1 MDNNEN
7 IDSNDNSSDTNT
19 ANYNQGKNENISE
32 EMDFS
37 KEDNELDGN
46 NKGSKSK
53 QDNLGKTKNASDKDD
68 INMIDYSDHHFP
80 CHPAPPVSIKLFIG
94 RVPKSMEEEQVRPIF
109 EEFGI
114 VKEVVIIRDKITNI
128 HKSSAFVKMASISEA
143 DNAIR
148 SLNNQRTLDPQ
159 LGSLQVKY
167 ASGEIMKLGFP
178 QNIESGVDQ
187 AKLFIGSLPKSI
199 TEESVKEMFSPY
211 GSVEEVF
218 IMKDN
223 STGLGKGCSFVKFA
237 YKEQALYAINSLN
250 GKKTLE
256 GCARPVE
263 VRFAEPKSA
272 KQTQIPMTLQPMQ
285 NAAHGISSQPH
296 VTSPNNINFGNNFGV
311 NNNYPRQVGAWK
323 EYYSGEGRPY
333 YYNEQ
338 TNTTQ
343 WEMPKEFETLF
354 MGTTTHNMHNLSD
367 SSGNLEKE
375 HIFSECNSPL
385 GECAPLGNSPVRMFI
400 SFVHANLGI
409 RYFFFPSSRS
419 SFAGPPGANLFIF
432 HVPNE
437 WHQTDL
443 IQAFSPFGELLS
455 ARIATEKSTGRNR
468 GFAFV
473 SYESI
478 ESAAAAISQM
488 NGFMALNKKLK
499 VTVKKGEEEEMKKFV
514 SQNGINSFQQMS
526 RPQKNIPAQPNA
538 VAQPNF
544 PPHQNAQPQ
553 NFFYSNS
560 NSYRC
565 GPY

>member
-19 ANYNQGKNENISE
+19 ANYNQGKNEIISE
-32 EMDFS
+32 EIDFS
-37 KEDNELDGN
+37 KDDNDLTESTKN
-46 NKGSKSK
+46 SKSK
-53 QDNLGKTKNASDKDD
+53 QENSVKTKTSSDKDD
-68 INMIDYSDHHFP
+68 MNLDYSDHAFP

-94 RVPKSMEEEQVRPIF
+94 RVPKSFEEEQLRPIF
-109 EEFGI
+109 EEFGVVNEI
-114 VKEVVIIRDKITNI
+114 VIIRDKITNI

-178 QNIESGVDQ
+178 QSIESGIDQ
-187 AKLFIGSLPKSI
+187 AKLFIGSLPKNI
-199 TEESVKEMFSPY
+199 TEENIKDMFSPY
-211 GSVEEVF
+211 GTVEEVF

-223 STGLGKGCSFVKFA
+223 STGLGKGCSFVKFS

-256 GCARPVE
+256 GCVRPVE
-263 VRFAEPKSA
+263 VRFAEPKSS
-272 KQTQIPMTLQPMQ
+272 KQSQISLTLQPMQ
-285 NAAHGISSQPH
+285 GAPHGISPQPH
-296 VTSPNNINFGNNFGV
+296 VSSPNNINYGNNFGV

-343 WEMPKEFETLF
+343 WEMPKEFENIF
-354 MGTTTHNMHNLSD
+354 MNNSPNMHGLSD
-367 SSGNLEKE
+367 SS
-375 HIFSECNSPL
+375 
-385 GECAPLGNSPVRMFI
+385 
-400 SFVHANLGI
+400 
-409 RYFFFPSSRS
+409 
-419 SFAGPPGANLFIF
+419 GPPGANLFIF

-437 WHQTDL
+437 WQQADL

-455 ARIATEKSTGRNR
+455 ARIATEKNTGRNR

-473 SYESI
+473 SYENI

-514 SQNGINSFQQMS
+514 SQNGINSFPPMS
-526 RPQKNIPAQPNA
+526 RPQKNIPSQPNSA
-538 VAQPNF
+538 AQPNF
-544 PPHQNAQPQ
+544 PPHQNPQAQ

>member
-1 MDNNEN
+1 MDNNDN
-7 IDSNDNSSDTNT
+7 LDSNDNSSDTNT
-19 ANYNQGKNENISE
+19 ANYNQGKNDIISE
-32 EMDFS
+32 EIDFT
-37 KEDNELDGN
+37 KEDNELSGSTKN
-46 NKGSKSK
+46 SKSK
-53 QDNLGKTKNASDKDD
+53 NDNSGKGKSDD
-68 INMIDYSDHHFP
+68 INMDYSDHTFP

-94 RVPKSMEEEQVRPIF
+94 RVPKNYEEEQLRPIF

-114 VKEVVIIRDKITNI
+114 VNEVVIIRDKITNI

-148 SLNNQRTLDPQ
+148 SLNNQRTLDQQ

-167 ASGEIMKLGFP
+167 ASGEVMKLGFP
-178 QNIESGVDQ
+178 QNVESGVDQ
-187 AKLFIGSLPKSI
+187 AKLFIGSLPKNI
-199 TEESVKEMFSPY
+199 TEESIKDMFSVY

-237 YKEQALYAINSLN
+237 YKEQALYAISSLN

-256 GCARPVE
+256 GCNRPVE
-263 VRFAEPKSA
+263 VRFAEPKSS
-272 KQTQIPMTLQPMQ
+272 KQAQSQLGMQPMQ
-285 NAAHGISSQPH
+285 NAPHGISPQAHPG
-296 VTSPNNINFGNNFGV
+296 TPNNMNYGNNFGV
-311 NNNYPRQVGAWK
+311 NNNYPRQVGVWK

-354 MGTTTHNMHNLSD
+354 MNNNPNMHNLSD
-367 SSGNLEKE
+367 SS
-375 HIFSECNSPL
+375 
-385 GECAPLGNSPVRMFI
+385 
-400 SFVHANLGI
+400 
-409 RYFFFPSSRS
+409 
-419 SFAGPPGANLFIF
+419 GPPGANLFIF

-437 WHQTDL
+437 WQQTDL

-455 ARIATEKSTGRNR
+455 ARIATEKNTGRNR

-473 SYESI
+473 SYENI

-499 VTVKKGEEEEMKKFV
+499 VTVKKGEEEEMKKYI
-514 SQNGINSFQQMS
+514 SQNGVNTFQQMA
-526 RPQKNIPAQPNA
+526 RQQKNIPSQPNA
-538 VAQPNF
+538 MGQPNF
-544 PPHQNAQPQ
+544 VAHQNPQAQ
-553 NFFYSNS
+553 NFFYSNN

>member
-19 ANYNQGKNENISE
+19 GNYNQGKNENVSE
-32 EMDFS
+32 EMDFC

-68 INMIDYSDHHFP
+68 LNMMDYSDHHFP
-80 CHPAPPVSIKLFIG
+80 CDPAPPVSIKLFIG
-94 RVPKSMEEEQVRPIF
+94 RVPKTMEEEQLRPIF

-285 NAAHGISSQPH
+285 NAAHGMNSQPH
-296 VTSPNNINFGNNFGV
+296 VTSPNNINFGQNFGV

-354 MGTTTHNMHNLSD
+354 MGSTPNMHNLSD
-367 SSGNLEKE
+367 SS
-375 HIFSECNSPL
+375 
-385 GECAPLGNSPVRMFI
+385 
-400 SFVHANLGI
+400 
-409 RYFFFPSSRS
+409 
-419 SFAGPPGANLFIF
+419 GPPGANLFIF

-514 SQNGINSFQQMS
+514 NQNGINSFQQMS
-526 RPQKNIPAQPNA
+526 RPQKNIPSQPNA

>member
-1 MDNNEN
+1 MDDHEN
-7 IDSNDNSSDTNT
+7 IDINDNSSDANT
-19 ANYNQGKNENISE
+19 ANYNQDKNGNTSE
-32 EMDFS
+32 VNDYS
-37 KEDNELDGN
+37 KEDIEGDENLKSSKGKQEN
-46 NKGSKSK
+46 NTKSS
-53 QDNLGKTKNASDKDD
+53 SDKDE
-68 INMIDYSDHHFP
+68 NTIDYGNHDFP
-80 CHPAPPVSIKLFIG
+80 CNPAPPVPIKLFIG
-94 RVPKSMEEEQVRPIF
+94 RVPKNIEEDQLRPIF
-109 EEFGI
+109 EEYGI
-114 VKEVVIIRDKITNI
+114 VNEVVIIRDKITNV

-148 SLNNQRTLDPQ
+148 LLNNQKTLDAQ

-167 ASGEIMKLGFP
+167 ASGELNKLGFP

-187 AKLFIGSLPKSI
+187 AKLFIGSLPKNI
-199 TEESVKEMFSPY
+199 TEDNIKEMFSPY
-211 GSVEEVF
+211 GTVEEVF

-223 STGLGKGCSFVKFA
+223 STGLGKGCSFVKFS
-237 YKEQALYAINSLN
+237 YKEQALYAIKSLN

-256 GCARPVE
+256 GCTRPVE
-263 VRFAEPKSA
+263 VRFAEPKSS
-272 KQTQIPMTLQPMQ
+272 KQPQIPLTLQPMQ
-285 NAAHGISSQPH
+285 NPPHAMAPQPSIS
-296 VTSPNNINFGNNFGV
+296 SPNNINFGNNFSV
-311 NNNYPRQVGAWK
+311 NNNYPRQVGPWK

-354 MGTTTHNMHNLSD
+354 MNNSANMHNLSE
-367 SSGNLEKE
+367 SS
-375 HIFSECNSPL
+375 
-385 GECAPLGNSPVRMFI
+385 
-400 SFVHANLGI
+400 
-409 RYFFFPSSRS
+409 
-419 SFAGPPGANLFIF
+419 GPPGANLFIF

-437 WHQTDL
+437 WQQTDL

-455 ARIATEKSTGRNR
+455 ARIATEKNTGRNR

-473 SYESI
+473 SYDSL

-499 VTVKKGEEEEMKKFV
+499 VTVKKGEEDEMKKYV
-514 SQNGINSFQQMS
+514 NQNGVNSFQQVP
-526 RPQKNIPAQPNA
+526 RVQKAIPAQPA
-538 VAQPNF
+538 SMQPNLAY
-544 PPHQNAQPQ
+544 HQNAQAQ

>member
-19 ANYNQGKNENISE
+19 VNYNNGKSENLSE
-32 EMDFS
+32 GNDFAKENNHLNGNAKNS
-37 KEDNELDGN
+37 KT
-46 NKGSKSK
+46 K
-53 QDNLGKTKNASDKDD
+53 QENANKTKNSSDKDD
-68 INMIDYSDHHFP
+68 NNDYNNHKFP
-80 CHPAPPVSIKLFIG
+80 CHPAPPVPIKLFIG
-94 RVPKSMEEEQVRPIF
+94 RIPKNVEEDQLRPIF
-109 EEFGI
+109 EEYGI
-114 VKEVVIIRDKITNI
+114 VNEVVIIRDKITNV
-128 HKSSAFVKMASISEA
+128 HKSSAFVKMACIAEA

-148 SLNNQRTLDPQ
+148 SLNNQKTLDPQ

-167 ASGEIMKLGFP
+167 ASGEVIKLGFP

-187 AKLFIGSLPKSI
+187 AKLFIGSLPKNI
-199 TEESVKEMFSPY
+199 TEDNIKEMFSPY

-223 STGLGKGCSFVKFA
+223 STGLGKGCSFVKFS

-256 GCARPVE
+256 GCTRPIE

-272 KQTQIPMTLQPMQ
+272 KQPQIPLTLQPMQ
-285 NAAHGISSQPH
+285 NSTHGISPQPH
-296 VTSPNNINFGNNFGV
+296 INNPNNINYANNFSI
-311 NNNYPRQVGAWK
+311 NNNYPRQIGPWK
-323 EYYSGEGRPY
+323 EYFSGEGRPY

-354 MGTTTHNMHNLSD
+354 MNSSPNMHNLSD
-367 SSGNLEKE
+367 SS
-375 HIFSECNSPL
+375 
-385 GECAPLGNSPVRMFI
+385 
-400 SFVHANLGI
+400 
-409 RYFFFPSSRS
+409 
-419 SFAGPPGANLFIF
+419 GPPGANLFIF

-437 WHQTDL
+437 WQQADL

-455 ARIATEKSTGRNR
+455 ARIATEKNTGRNR

-473 SYESI
+473 SYDNI

-514 SQNGINSFQQMS
+514 NQNGINSFQQLS
-526 RPQKNIPAQPNA
+526 HPQKNIPSQPNA
-538 VAQPNF
+538 AAQPTA
-544 PPHQNAQPQ
+544 PSHQNAQSQ
-553 NFFYSNS
+553 NCFYTN
-560 NSYRC
+560 NNCYRC